1 MNLDEDMNLGQEM
14 KFINMDIIIV
24 AMPVTANTRI
34 VHCVQKTTLLLGIH
48 YSIILDLV
56 WKLHRC
62 FYPSQLEL
70 QETHHWF
77 AARC

>member
-34 VHCVQKTTLLLGIH
+34 VHCVQKTTFFWQV
-48 YSIILDLV
+48 IILLPAV
-56 WKLHRC
+56 ATPLMLRYTLLRKALSTNGVVTKWV
-62 FYPSQLEL
+62 
-70 QETHHWF
+70 
-77 AARC
+77 